1 MAELIV
7 SKAERGDAEAVAKLE
22 QICFAAPWSEEALIR
37 DMTENEMA
45 AYVVAEYEGQ
55 IVGYVGLWI
64 IIDEGHINNVAVSPQ
79 YRRQHIAS
87 RLIDKMLRWTESAGV
102 KRHTLE
108 VRVGNQAARALY
120 EKFGFQEAGVRKGYY
135 EDNGEDAV
143 IMWRG

>member
-7 SKAERGDAEAVAKLE
+7 RKAERGDAEAVAKLE

-64 IIDEGHINNVAVSPQ
+64 IIDDTQFFHLNPKLFCQFQSLPVAAAEP
-79 YRRQHIAS
+79 YGAEFLAAIADQKII
-87 RLIDKMLRWTESAGV
+87 RL
-102 KRHTLE
+102 
-108 VRVGNQAARALY
+108 
-120 EKFGFQEAGVRKGYY
+120 F
-135 EDNGEDAV
+135 
-143 IMWRG
+143 

>member
-1 MAELIV
+1 
-7 SKAERGDAEAVAKLE
+7 
-22 QICFAAPWSEEALIR
+22 
-37 DMTENEMA
+37 MTENEMA
-45 AYVVAEYEGQ
+45 AYVVAEYEEQ

-108 VRVGNQAARALY
+108 VRAGNQAARALY

>member
-7 SKAERGDAEAVAKLE
+7 RKAERGDAEAVAKLE

-45 AYVVAEYEGQ
+45 AYVVAEYEEQ

-87 RLIDKMLRWTESAGV
+87 RLIDKMLRWTG
-102 KRHTLE
+102 
-108 VRVGNQAARALY
+108 
-120 EKFGFQEAGVRKGYY
+120 RKPGSQSPLR
-135 EDNGEDAV
+135 EIRISGSRRQKG
-143 IMWRG
+143 IL

>member
-7 SKAERGDAEAVAKLE
+7 RKAERGDAEAVAKLE

-64 IIDEGHINNVAVSPQ
+64 IIDEGTYQQRRRFTAVSETT
-79 YRRQHIAS
+79 YRFPT
-87 RLIDKMLRWTESAGV
+87 D
-102 KRHTLE
+102 
-108 VRVGNQAARALY
+108 
-120 EKFGFQEAGVRKGYY
+120 
-135 EDNGEDAV
+135 
-143 IMWRG
+143 